1 MLPQVTA
8 SRSLRC
14 GSRSLPA
21 AQTPRICGSK
31 ALTHLPYHTWSG
43 PLSRRLKFSSN
54 GSLRGRICER
64 SQLHPSRRRQCES
77 CVWQGEVGR
86 VLARARS
93 PSIPTPLL
101 PPHPRPYASPA
112 ARNSPQH
119 VYGVWRCPAT
129 YPIVGRGG
137 VGSRPRGLL
146 FSEQQH
152 ASIRDATIGSSH
164 TATAP
169 TNRIDDQERRAPA
182 VYRPSGRG
190 GAGSRPRK
198 VKPQSEEKEK
208 EFKFPWKGKG
218 KAKVDLSASALTRT
232 DTRFSEISSIAFAP
246 PETQRHQK
254 PINPD
259 PLMPSNTSFTSID
272 SWDAHLAHQQS
283 NRINKLARTLGAD
296 FSFPGKIN
304 SNGPH
309 GPLDAQA
316 AKLARRSSISVPSTP
331 LDDIASHSSRR
342 QSSYGSLVQPAQN
355 DSASSTHS
363 SDHRREVWDLSEHQP
378 SPYIYGARNI
388 TDSPTQGYYPAPP
401 RPPQAYPD
409 APEYDEDD
417 DYLEDEDEVSEILS
431 LSQSDD
437 PRFSLNSQSSGEV
450 HVQPPFEIE
459 ETDSEYG
466 RAQTPT
472 RFAPYSDSR
481 GETPLPD
488 DKQRFESP
496 FQTMP
501 LFVLPWEPTHRP
513 SGPAAD
519 ELANE
524 WSGEWNQKDMQS
536 VIRSLRTLKFSGD

>member
-1 MLPQVTA
+1 MRKESTP
-8 SRSLRC
+8 
-14 GSRSLPA
+14 SLPA
-21 AQTPRICGSK
+21 TPVRVVRVAGRGGQGSRPR
-31 ALTHLPYHTWSG
+31 ALPVD
-43 PLSRRLKFSSN
+43 PN
-54 GSLRGRICER
+54 A
-64 SQLHPSRRRQCES
+64 P
-77 CVWQGEVGR
+77 
-86 VLARARS
+86 APA
-93 PSIPTPLL
+93 PTPAPMPL
-101 PPHPRPYASPA
+101 PPREIRRSTSTAS
-112 ARNSPQH
+112 
-119 VYGVWRCPAT
+119 GVAQQPTR
-129 YPIVGRGG
+129 IVGRGG

-146 FSEQQH
+146 FSEQQ
-152 ASIRDATIGSSH
+152 AAPQFATPPL
-164 TATAP
+164 A
-169 TNRIDDQERRAPA
+169 APA
-182 VYRPSGRG
+182 PPPPPPTASMIQETPRPPVVYRPSGRG

-296 FSFPGKIN
+296 FSFPGKTN

-316 AKLARRSSISVPSTP
+316 VKLARRSSISVPSAP
-331 LDDIASHSSRR
+331 LDEIASHSSRR

-363 SDHRREVWDLSEHQP
+363 SDHRREVWDSSEHQP